1 MIRRVLL
8 GVLALTLS
16 ACATDK
22 PLSFQCTRLA
32 EFSRIVPET
41 PGTTPH
47 ATPGTSAGEVGVA
60 AASAALSPLAQD
72 FRASFGGVRTAAA
85 GGRSVLVLSGGGQW
99 GAFGA
104 GYLRRWSKGPIGG
117 EARPAAFDIVT
128 GVSTG
133 SLQATYAFL
142 GAPQDD
148 ALVGA
153 YTISSERELVR
164 RHGDLFFLG
173 HASMADTAPL
183 ADYVR
188 TRVGPLIDQVA
199 AADPARKL
207 YVGLVDALTG
217 RMRAV
222 DLTRMA
228 RELTGA
234 ERLDCYVGALLAS
247 SAVPVVFRQVRI
259 GGIPYL
265 DGGVRQSVFVAGVAS
280 AANEALAAERRSGTI
295 YVLMNGDGTPQ
306 PIADLPPKLLP
317 TVARLRGVVFNQ
329 IELASIFGVARASPA
344 MRTLVATAA
353 GHDCQAKR
361 DEEEEIFSPPV
372 MACLRAFA
380 EGEHGAHQ
388 PEPWRVFSTP

>member
-1 MIRRVLL
+1 MIRRALL
-8 GVLALTLS
+8 LIAVLALS

-41 PGTTPH
+41 PGAAPES
-47 ATPGTSAGEVGVA
+47 GQVGI
-60 AASAALSPLAQD
+60 ASEGGALSPLAQD
-72 FRASFGGVRTAAA
+72 LAASFGGVRAAA
-85 GGRSVLVLSGGGQW
+85 TPGSGPSVLVLSGGGQW

-117 EARPAAFDIVT
+117 EARPAAFDVVT

-142 GAPQDD
+142 GASQDD
-148 ALVGA
+148 ALVDA
-153 YTISSERELVR
+153 YAISSERQLVR
-164 RHGDLFFLG
+164 RHGSLFFLG
-173 HASMADTAPL
+173 HASMADNAPL
-183 ADYVR
+183 RSYVSAR
-188 TRVGPLIDQVA
+188 LAPLLDQVA

-207 YVGLVDALTG
+207 YVGIVDGLSG

-222 DLTRMA
+222 DLTRIA
-228 RELTGA
+228 RELKGV

-259 GGIPYL
+259 GGTPYL
-265 DGGVRQSVFVAGVAS
+265 DGGVRQSVFVTGIAG
-280 AANEALAAERRSGTI
+280 AANAALASQGRTGTI
-295 YVLMNGDGTPQ
+295 YVLMNGDVDPSSVD
-306 PIADLPPKLLP
+306 DLPPKLLP
-317 TVARLRGVVFNQ
+317 TVGRLRSIVFNQ

-344 MRTLVATAA
+344 MRTMVTTAA
-353 GHDCQAKR
+353 GHDCQAKP
-361 DEEEEIFSPPV
+361 DEEEEVFSPRV

-380 EGEHGAHQ
+380 EGEHQAQ
-388 PEPWRVFSTP
+388 PEPWRLFSTS